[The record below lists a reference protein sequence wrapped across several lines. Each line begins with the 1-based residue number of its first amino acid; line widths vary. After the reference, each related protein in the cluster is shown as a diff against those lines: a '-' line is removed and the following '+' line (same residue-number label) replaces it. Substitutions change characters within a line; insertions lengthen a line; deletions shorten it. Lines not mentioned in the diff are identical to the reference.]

1 MTEKKRET
9 ERENGCAE
17 IPGPPQRRWLRR
29 WLRHRRRLRG
39 SPFLT
44 LSLSLKTL
52 LVSLSKIVN
61 CCCFLQTLKSQLF
74 SLTSVA
80 PDDQKVLSLSLSLY
94 VFVCVCVY
102 IYIYIQEFVGNCVF
116 TDHRRRWKSSLVG
129 RLRSHFGFR
138 ETPTCIGQRWS
149 QRAATTAIVK
159 SHCRKRR
166 RFSNSK
172 ILIEIS
178 LFFWFWKWFFLK
190 MVLILVVYRRRRTTI
205 KKKKVP
211 KISRSEL
218 GLILIKFAWYVAFF
232 INVWWSL
239 QFSIFCVLY

>member
-1 MTEKKRET
+1 MKTDSFSLSKTPSNSPCELWMKKVSTKFHSHRVTEKKRET

-102 IYIYIQEFVGNCVF
+102 IYIYIFKNLWEIVF
-116 TDHRRRWKSSLVG
+116 LQIIALDENRVLSDDSDLISVSE
-129 RLRSHFGFR
+129 RLRLVSVNDEVNEQPQPQLSSHIAGNDAASVIQKSWSKFHSFFGF
-138 ETPTCIGQRWS
+138 GS
-149 QRAATTAIVK
+149 G
-159 SHCRKRR
+159 
-166 RFSNSK
+166 FSWK
-172 ILIEIS
+172 W
-178 LFFWFWKWFFLK
+178 FWFWWF
-190 MVLILVVYRRRRTTI
+190 I
-205 KKKKVP
+205 
-211 KISRSEL
+211 
-218 GLILIKFAWYVAFF
+218 GGGG
-232 INVWWSL
+232 
-239 QFSIFCVLY
+239 QQ